1 MCKGSRKA
9 ANPLFGP
16 TTALHGNTL
25 VMNFANGTGRQALA
39 GLLRWRAKD
48 SFSRPQGHAVV
59 CGAAW
64 RARIVCLGV
73 DSPFFS
79 NHRSFQQPAV
89 SPGFWVV
96 FQKEGCTLGFGLLGL
111 GGQTGG
117 YWTWAPW
124 LRRQDLVEANPWLSG
139 QLRRERRRA
148 SQSRKPPSRPEENLP
163 SNKRGSTRG
172 KWSWGFLYRKLVRQ
186 TSHDWRE
193 GTHFLGS

>member
-39 GLLRWRAKD
+39 GMLRWRAKG

-59 CGAAW
+59 FGAAW

-73 DSPFFS
+73 DSPFCS

-89 SPGFWVV
+89 SRLLGGGL
-96 FQKEGCTLGFGLLGL
+96 ERRMSLGFGLLGL
-111 GGQTGG
+111 GGKTGG

-124 LRRQDLVEANPWLSG
+124 LRRKDLVEANPWLSG

-148 SQSRKPPSRPEENLP
+148 SQGSRKQPSKPEGNLP
-163 SNKRGSTRG
+163 SNKHGSGHGVSSIGSLSAKLPMIGGRVLI
-172 KWSWGFLYRKLVRQ
+172 SWAPEK
-186 TSHDWRE
+186 
-193 GTHFLGS
+193 